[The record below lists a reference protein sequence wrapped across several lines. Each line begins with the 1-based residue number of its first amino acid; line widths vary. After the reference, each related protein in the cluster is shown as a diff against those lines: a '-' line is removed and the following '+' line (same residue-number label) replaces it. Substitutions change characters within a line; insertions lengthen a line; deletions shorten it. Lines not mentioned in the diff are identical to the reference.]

1 MGAFFMVMKKPRGRN
16 SKKGTLSFHLYR
28 PHGFRYLIF
37 VFSISR
43 WRIERSFS
51 VIA

>member
-1 MGAFFMVMKKPRGRN
+1 MGAFFYGDEEPRGRN